1 MSTTTRAP
9 GRAIGAPLD
18 RIDGPQKVRGVAPYA
33 YEHRVEYPLYLY
45 PLQSNIA
52 RGRVASIDA
61 SAAEALP
68 GVILVITH
76 HNAPRLAD
84 TSDRELAILQSDE
97 VAFRGQYIGA
107 VVAETFEVAR
117 HAARLIEVSYDEEP
131 HDAELRPD
139 RDDLY
144 APDQLNAGFPTD
156 TEEGDFDDALSSAAV
171 QLDETYTTPMEHNNP
186 MEPHT
191 TVAVW
196 DEGDLT
202 LYESTQGVHTVRRA
216 LARVFGLDRA
226 RVRVVAPHVGG
237 GFGSKGLPHANT
249 TLAALAAQMIEGRPV
264 KFALTR
270 QQMFSGVGYRTPTIQ
285 RIRLGADE
293 DGHLTAVSHDVIEQ
307 TSKIKEFSEQSGYAT
322 RMMYATQT
330 RRTTH
335 RLAALDVPVP
345 SWMRAPGE
353 APGMYALEAA
363 MDEMAIA
370 CNLDPIEFRIRNEPE
385 VDADTGLPYSSR
397 NLIACLREGAERF
410 GWEGRD
416 PAPHARMDGR
426 WLVGTGVAASMYP
439 VGRMPGT
446 KARIRSLGEGG
457 YAVEIGAVDIGT
469 GTWTALTQISAD
481 ALGVGV
487 EEIDLRIGDTNLP
500 SASVAGGSSGI
511 TTWGSTIFEAA
522 RVFRERHGEDPS
534 EGDTV
539 EAGTPENP
547 ETENYSMHA
556 FGAHFVEARVNE
568 DTGEVRV
575 PRMTGVFAVGR
586 VINAKTAR
594 SQFIGGMTMG
604 LSMALHEESLVDGR
618 FGHVVNH
625 DFAEYHIPTN
635 ADVGEID
642 VAWIDEED
650 PHLNPMGSKG
660 IGEIGIVGSPAAVAN
675 AVYHATGVRVRDLP
689 ITPDKLVRR
698 GPNKRSQPRGDAD
711 EHR

>member
-18 RIDGPQKVRGVAPYA
+18 RIDGPQKVRGAAPYA

-45 PLQSNIA
+45 PLQSDIA
-52 RGRVASIDA
+52 RGRVASVDA

-68 GVILVITH
+68 GVVIVITH
-76 HNAPRLAD
+76 ENAPRLAD
-84 TSDRELAILQSDE
+84 TSDMELAILQSDG
-97 VAFRGQYIGA
+97 VAFRGQYVGA

-117 HAARLIEVSYDEEP
+117 HAANLVEVSYYEEP
-131 HDAELRPD
+131 HDVTLRAD
-139 RDDLY
+139 SDDLY
-144 APDQLNAGFPTD
+144 TPDLLNAGFQTD
-156 TEEGDFDDALSSAAV
+156 TEEGDVDGALSSAAV
-171 QLDETYTTPMEHNNP
+171 KLDETFTTPMEHNNP

-191 TVAVW
+191 TVAIW
-196 DEGDLT
+196 EGGDLT

-216 LARVFGLDRA
+216 VARVFGLDRD

-249 TLAALAAQMIEGRPV
+249 ILATLAAQMIEGRPV

-285 RIRLGADE
+285 RIRLGAGE
-293 DGHLTAVSHDVIEQ
+293 DGLLTAISHDVVEQ
-307 TSKIKEFSEQSGYAT
+307 SAKIKEFSEQSGYAT
-322 RMMYATQT
+322 RMMYATET

-397 NLIACLREGAERF
+397 NLVACLREGAERF

-416 PAPHARMDGR
+416 PTPRATREGR

-439 VGRMPGT
+439 VGRMHGT
-446 KARIRSLGEGG
+446 KARIRSLGEGR

-481 ALGVGV
+481 ALDVDV
-487 EEIDLRIGDTNLP
+487 ESIDLRIGDTRLP

-522 RVFRERHGEDPS
+522 RVFRERHGQSPS

-547 ETENYSMHA
+547 ETENYAMHA
-556 FGAHFVEARVNE
+556 FGAHFVEARVDE

-604 LSMALHEESLVDGR
+604 LSMALHEESLVDPR
-618 FGHVVNH
+618 FGHVVNN

-635 ADVGEID
+635 ADVGEMD
-642 VAWIDEED
+642 VSWIDEDD
-650 PHLNPMGSKG
+650 PHVNPMGSKG

-689 ITPDKLVRR
+689 ITPDKLVR
-698 GPNKRSQPRGDAD
+698 
-711 EHR
+711 

>member
-1 MSTTTRAP
+1 MSTTTRVP

-33 YEHRVEYPLYLY
+33 YEHGVEYPLYLY
-45 PLQSNIA
+45 PLQSDIA
-52 RGRVASIDA
+52 KGRVARIDA

-68 GVILVITH
+68 GVVIVITH
-76 HNAPRLAD
+76 ENAPQLAD
-84 TSDRELAILQSDE
+84 TNDKELAILQSED

-107 VVAETFEVAR
+107 VVAETFEIAR
-117 HAARLIEVSYDEEP
+117 HAANLVGVSYADEP
-131 HDAELRPD
+131 HDATLRPES
-139 RDDLY
+139 DDLY
-144 APDQLNAGFPTD
+144 TPDQLNAGFPTD
-156 TEEGDFDDALSSAAV
+156 TEEGDFDDAFASAAV
-171 QLDETYTTPMEHNNP
+171 KLDETYTTPMEHNNP

-202 LYESTQGVHTVRRA
+202 LYDSTQGVHTVRRTV
-216 LARVFGLDRA
+216 ARVFGLDRD
-226 RVRVVAPHVGG
+226 RIRVVAPHVGG

-249 TLAALAAQMIEGRPV
+249 ILAALAAQMIEGRPV

-307 TSKIKEFSEQSGYAT
+307 SAKIKEFAEQTAYAT
-322 RMMYATQT
+322 RTMYATEH

-363 MDEMAIA
+363 MDEMAVR
-370 CNLDPIEFRIRNEPE
+370 CDLDPIEFRIRNEPE
-385 VDADTGLPYSSR
+385 VDAETGLPYSSR
-397 NLIACLREGAERF
+397 NLVACLREGAKRF

-416 PAPHARMDGR
+416 PAPRSRREGR
-426 WLVGTGVAASMYP
+426 WLVGTGVASAMYP
-439 VGRMPGT
+439 VFRLPGT
-446 KARIRSLGEGG
+446 KARIRSEGEGR
-457 YAVEIGAVDIGT
+457 YAVEVGAVDIGT
-469 GTWTALTQISAD
+469 GTWTALTQIAAD
-481 ALGVGV
+481 ALDV
-487 EEIDLRIGDTNLP
+487 EVESIDLRIGDTRLP
-500 SASVAGGSSGI
+500 PASVAGGSSGI

-522 RVFRERHGEDPS
+522 RVFRERHGRSPS

-539 EAGTPENP
+539 EAGMPENP
-547 ETENYSMHA
+547 ETENFSMEA
-556 FGAHFVEARVNE
+556 YGAYFAEARVNE

-575 PRMTGVFAVGR
+575 PRISGVFAVGR

-604 LSMALHEESLVDGR
+604 LSMALHEESLIDGR

-675 AVYHATGVRVRDLP
+675 AVYHATGIRVRDLP
-689 ITPDKLVRR
+689 ITPDKLVR
-698 GPNKRSQPRGDAD
+698 
-711 EHR
+711 

>member
-9 GRAIGAPLD
+9 GRVIGAPLD
-18 RIDGPQKVRGVAPYA
+18 RIDGPQKVTGTARYA
-33 YEHRVEYPLYLY
+33 YEHPVEYPLYLY
-45 PLQSNIA
+45 PLRSDIA
-52 RGRVASIDA
+52 RGRVVGIDA
-61 SAAEALP
+61 SAAEARL
-68 GVILVITH
+68 GMVIVITH
-76 HNAPRLAD
+76 ENAPRLAD
-84 TSDRELAILQSDE
+84 TDDRELAILQSDE

-117 HAARLIEVSYDEEP
+117 HAAKLVAVSYAEEP
-131 HDAELRPD
+131 HDATLRPHS
-139 RDDLY
+139 DDLY

-156 TEEGDFDDALSSAAV
+156 TEEGDVDEALSSAAV
-171 QLDETYTTPMEHNNP
+171 KLDETYTTPMEHNNP

-191 TVAVW
+191 TIAVW
-196 DEGDLT
+196 EGGDLT
-202 LYESTQGVHTVRRA
+202 LYDSTQGVHTVRRTI
-216 LARVFGLDRA
+216 ARIFGLDRD

-249 TLAALAAQMIEGRPV
+249 ILAALAAQMIEGRPV

-285 RIRLGADE
+285 RIRLGTDE
-293 DGHLTAVSHDVIEQ
+293 GGHLRAISHDVIEQ
-307 TSKIKEFSEQSGYAT
+307 SAKIKEFAEQTAYAT
-322 RMMYATQT
+322 RTMYATES

-363 MDEMAIA
+363 MDEMAVR

-385 VDADTGLPYSSR
+385 VDAETGLPYSSR
-397 NLIACLREGAERF
+397 NLVACLREGAERF
-410 GWEGRD
+410 GWDGRD
-416 PAPHARMDGR
+416 PAPRTRMDGR
-426 WLVGTGVAASMYP
+426 WLLGTGVAASMYP
-439 VGRMPGT
+439 VFRLPGT
-446 KARIRSLGEGG
+446 KVRIRFEGEGR
-457 YAVEIGAVDIGT
+457 YAVEVGAVDIGT
-469 GTWTALTQISAD
+469 GTWTALTQIAAD
-481 ALGVGV
+481 ALDMDV
-487 EEIDLRIGDTNLP
+487 ESIELRIGDTNLP

-511 TTWGSTIFEAA
+511 TVWGSTIFEAA

-539 EAGTPENP
+539 EAGMPANP

-556 FGAHFVEARVNE
+556 FGAYFVEARVNE

-604 LSMALHEESLVDGR
+604 LSMALHEQSLVDER
-618 FGHVVNH
+618 FGHVINH

-642 VAWIDEED
+642 VAWIAEED
-650 PHLNPMGSKG
+650 PHVNPMGSKG

-689 ITPDKLVRR
+689 ITPDKLLR
-698 GPNKRSQPRGDAD
+698 
-711 EHR
+711 

>member
-18 RIDGPQKVRGVAPYA
+18 RIEGPQKVTGTASYA
-33 YEHRVEYPLYLY
+33 YEHHVEYPLYLY
-45 PLQSNIA
+45 PLQSEIA
-52 RGRVASIDA
+52 RGRVTRVDA
-61 SAAEALP
+61 RSAEALP
-68 GVILVITH
+68 GVVIVITH
-76 HNAPRLAD
+76 ENAPRLAD
-84 TSDRELAILQSDE
+84 TGDKELAILQSDE
-97 VAFRGQYIGA
+97 IAFRGQYIGA
-107 VVAETFEVAR
+107 VVAETFEAAR
-117 HAARLIEVSYDEEP
+117 HAARLVEVSYDEEP
-131 HDAELRPD
+131 HEVELRPD

-144 APDQLNAGFPTD
+144 APDQLNAGFETD
-156 TEEGDFDDALSSAAV
+156 TEEGDVEGAFSSAAV
-171 QLDETYTTPMEHNNP
+171 KLDETYTTPMEHNNP

-191 TVAVW
+191 TIAFW
-196 DEGDLT
+196 EGGDLT
-202 LYESTQGVHTVRRA
+202 LYESTQGVHPVRRTV
-216 LARVFGLDRA
+216 ARIFGLDRD

-249 TLAALAAQMIEGRPV
+249 ILAVLAAQMVQDRPV

-293 DGHLTAVSHDVIEQ
+293 DGRLTATSHDVIEQ
-307 TSKIKEFSEQSGYAT
+307 SAKIKEFAEQTAYAT
-322 RMMYATQT
+322 RTMYATQT

-335 RLAALDVPVP
+335 RLAALDVDVP

-363 MDEMAIA
+363 MDEMAVR

-385 VDADTGLPYSSR
+385 VDAETGLPYSSR
-397 NLIACLREGAERF
+397 NLVACLREGAERF

-416 PAPHARMDGR
+416 PTPRTRHVGR
-426 WLVGTGVAASMYP
+426 WLVGTGVASSMYP
-439 VGRMPGT
+439 VFRMPGS
-446 KARIRSLGEGG
+446 KVRIRSLGEGR
-457 YAVEIGAVDIGT
+457 YAVEIGAADIGT
-469 GTWTALTQISAD
+469 GTWTTLTQIAAD
-481 ALGVGV
+481 ALGVGI
-487 EEIDLRIGDTNLP
+487 EAIDLRIGDTRLP

-511 TTWGSTIFEAA
+511 TVWGSTIFEAA
-522 RVFRERHGEDPS
+522 RVFRDRHGDDPS

-539 EAGTPENP
+539 EAGTPDNP

-556 FGAHFVEARVNE
+556 FGAYFVEARVNE

-575 PRMTGVFAVGR
+575 PRMTGVFAVGNI
-586 VINAKTAR
+586 INAKTAR

-604 LSMALHEESLVDGR
+604 LSMALHEESLVDER

-635 ADVGEID
+635 ADMGEID
-642 VAWIDEED
+642 VSWIDEDD
-650 PHLNPMGSKG
+650 PYVNPMGSKG

-675 AVYHATGVRVRDLP
+675 AVHHATGIRVRDLP
-689 ITPDKLVRR
+689 ITPDKLLR
-698 GPNKRSQPRGDAD
+698 
-711 EHR
+711 